1 MFGGQVEG
9 YFFNDLMAFDLNTLQ
24 EPSSV
29 WEKLILNSNEDGALE
44 GQIPPA
50 RTNHTIVSWNDKLY
64 LYDTSLPS

>member
-64 LYDTSLPS
+64 L